1 MPDTIT
7 ADFGLFCSAHAGER
21 SAVELIRHPSLGGCA
36 SSLSGDAVRTRTIAG
51 PAMPDAPAADIAPG
65 QRLRLLSGNHV
76 RVETIDAAGQR
87 AQCVYVTAN
96 GADRAG
102 WRHAEPLDLPLSVLR
117 AGSVV
122 RAGVAA

>member
-1 MPDTIT
+1 MGPLV
-7 ADFGLFCSAHAGER
+7 GAHGR
-21 SAVELIRHPSLGGCA
+21 SIALIGRISPPSKGGP
-36 SSLSGDAVRTRTIAG
+36 LSGVIKRNDAVTF
-51 PAMPDAPAADIAPG
+51 DAPADIAPG

-122 RAGVAA
+122 QAGVE